1 MRIALIASLLLTASL
16 VAGAGCSAP
25 GDFAT
30 KETDVEAGPAAEARA
45 HAAMA
50 EDPPDWEAA
59 RAGFLEAAAA
69 GSPTARAY
77 LGWMYEEG
85 LGVARDV
92 NEAARWYAQAVD
104 AGAMDFAVKLG
115 WMYLSGEG
123 LPQNRSQAE
132 AWFRVGI
139 DAGHSPARIA
149 LASLIVAD
157 ALGGQNTERLLEARA
172 LLEAALADGHSMAA
186 FFLARLYIEG
196 IGGHPVD
203 DELAIHYTRIGAD
216 AGHAQMQG
224 WLAFMYVNGRGTATD
239 LVTAAMWANL
249 AASGGDRLGNDIR
262 ILLENSMEAAD
273 IEEARRRAVAWA
285 LERQ

>member
-1 MRIALIASLLLTASL
+1 MRTGLLATIALIASLL
-16 VAGAGCSAP
+16 AGAGCSVP
-25 GDFAT
+25 RGI
-30 KETDVEAGPAAEARA
+30 ETEAAVGEPDLAAETRA
-45 HAAMA
+45 HAALA
-50 EDPPDWEAA
+50 EDPPDWDAA
-59 RAGFLEAAAA
+59 RAGFIEAAAA

-85 LGVARDV
+85 LGVERDIS
-92 NEAARWYAQAVD
+92 EAVRWYAQAVD

-115 WMYLSGEG
+115 WMYMTGEG
-123 LPQNRSQAE
+123 LQPDRAQAE
-132 AWFRVGI
+132 AWFQVGI
-139 DAGHSPARIA
+139 RAGHSPARIA
-149 LASLIVAD
+149 LASVIIAD
-157 ALGGQNTERLLEARA
+157 ALGGQHTERLPEARA
-172 LLEAALADGHSMAA
+172 LLEEALADGHTMAS

-216 AGHAQMQG
+216 TGHPQMQG

-262 ILLENSMEAAD
+262 VLLENSLEPAE